1 MTDHIDAAVL
11 LWHYTVSGRLQRI
24 LADGVLKRSTT
35 GLRNGER
42 AGVWFTSRTTWEPTA
57 TPWRRGADG
66 QFRAAPMDTL
76 AAAGLARIGVAPD
89 LARTT
94 WAQHRRF
101 GGLPW
106 ADGEAVERNAR
117 QQDSDPEQ
125 WRASYRD
132 VPRSQW
138 ARVQV
143 SSDGETWTDV
153 PET

>member
-35 GLRNGER
+35 GLRKGER
-42 AGVWFTSRTTWEPTA
+42 AGVWFTSRSTWEPTA

-66 QFRAAPMDTL
+66 QFRAASMDTL

-89 LARTT
+89 LVRTT

-101 GGLPW
+101 GGACRGPM
-106 ADGEAVERNAR
+106 AR
-117 QQDSDPEQ
+117 LSSAMPDSRPPIPSSGAPATAMY
-125 WRASYRD
+125 RGRTGYAS
-132 VPRSQW
+132 RSPPM
-138 ARVQV
+138 A
-143 SSDGETWTDV
+143 
-153 PET
+153 